1 MPLMGAPEPAKRGDD
16 SNVSVRAPAV
26 FISYASQ
33 DAETAKRICDALRA
47 AGIEVWFDQSEL
59 RGGDIWDQ
67 RIRQQI
73 RDCALFLAIISA
85 NTDARPEGYFRL
97 EWKLAVDRSHLM
109 ADDEPFL
116 LPIVVDG
123 TLDAN
128 ARVPDRFRQAQ
139 WTRLPE
145 GATPPAFVDRV
156 SGLLAHDPHVS
167 RPALVVS
174 SPTSAHRRSLW
185 SRFAPLFAAV
195 VAIACGYLALERFVP
210 SKHVAS
216 PAQAPAQIAPAV
228 APPQSAV
235 TEKSIAVLPF
245 VDMSEKHDQE
255 YFSDGLSEEL
265 INQLAQNADL
275 KVIARTSSFQFKAK
289 SEDIRLIAGKLGV
302 ANLLEGSVRKSG
314 DRLRITAQLIR
325 ASDGVHVWSTTYDRK
340 LNDVF
345 AVQSEIAGTVAQALN
360 VALSGG
366 RSAAT
371 GSVQNVAAYNLLLKG
386 DFFYFRSTKGDNE
399 RAIEQYQQAVKL
411 DPSYSLAWAKLGRVY
426 VFQDDLPLT
435 PSEAESKAR
444 DALQRALALDPS
456 SVTAHRWL
464 ARVYEQFDWDWPAA
478 QAEYE
483 RAVALDPDSQ
493 DGRRAHRELAV
504 MTADLTGRC
513 DPLIPLALEE
523 LARNPLDADSFRW
536 AGFVYSCS
544 GQLEASAAAYRRV
557 IELNPDELG
566 AHANYAIT
574 LLRMNKAADALVEVE
589 READESERLPVIARI
604 YWTLGRRNDADA
616 MLRQCEREFAHFW
629 ALPIAGNYAWR
640 GESDVAFVW
649 LERAYTRRD
658 PGLVGIKL
666 DWRWTSLHS
675 DPRYKALLRKL
686 KLPE

>member
-1 MPLMGAPEPAKRGDD
+1 MGEEPPKPASTPTG
-16 SNVSVRAPAV
+16 AV
-26 FISYASQ
+26 FLSYASQ
-33 DAETAKRICDALRA
+33 DVEAAARICAALRA

-59 RGGDIWDQ
+59 RGGDAWDQ
-67 RIRQQI
+67 SIRKQI
-73 RDCALFLAIISA
+73 KTCALFLPIISKHTHERA
-85 NTDARPEGYFRL
+85 EGYFRL
-97 EWKLAVDRSHLM
+97 EWKLAVDRSHLIT
-109 ADDEPFL
+109 AHKAFLVPVVIDDTGE
-116 LPIVVDG
+116 DEEH
-123 TLDAN
+123 
-128 ARVPDRFRQAQ
+128 VPDKFREVQ
-139 WTRLPE
+139 WMRLPAGE
-145 GATPPAFVDRV
+145 TPPAFVQRV
-156 SGLLAHDPHVS
+156 QRLLSPEA
-167 RPALVVS
+167 ALTPPQTR
-174 SPTSAHRRSLW
+174 SP
-185 SRFAPLFAAV
+185 AAV
-195 VAIACGYLALERFVP
+195 VPQAAAASRQQQWLLPLIAAAAVIGPGYFALDKFVL
-210 SKHVAS
+210 SKHTAS
-216 PAQAPAQIAPAV
+216 PAHAPTQIAQAV
-228 APPQSAV
+228 APSQSAV

-325 ASDGVHVWSTTYDRK
+325 ASDGVHLWSTTYDRK

-345 AVQSEIAGTVAQALN
+345 AVQSEIAATVAQALN
-360 VALSGG
+360 VTLSGR

-386 DFFYFRSTKGDNE
+386 DFFLTRSTKGDNE
-399 RAIEQYQQAVKL
+399 RAIEQYQQAIKL
-411 DPSYSLAWAKLGRVY
+411 DPNYSLAWAKLGRVY
-426 VFQDDLPLT
+426 VWQDDFPLT

-464 ARVYEQFDWDWPAA
+464 AQIYEQFDWDWPAA

-483 RAVALDPDSQ
+483 RAVALDPGSQ
-493 DGRRAHRELAV
+493 DGRRARYDLAV
-504 MTADLTGRC
+504 MTARLTGRC
-513 DPLIPLALEE
+513 DALIPLVLEE
-523 LARNPLDADSFRW
+523 LARDPLDTSIFGW
-536 AGFVYSCS
+536 AGWVYTCS
-544 GQLEASAAAYRRV
+544 GQLEAAAAAYRRV
-557 IELNPDELG
+557 IELNPDKLG
-566 AHANYAIT
+566 AHANYAVT
-574 LLRMNKAADALVEVE
+574 LLLMNKAADALAEVE
-589 READESERLPVIARI
+589 READEGERLPVIARI

-616 MLRQCEREFAHFW
+616 MLRQFESKFADFH

-640 GESDVAFVW
+640 GDSDAAFVW

-658 PGLVGIKL
+658 SGLEAIKI